1 MKVHYDPCWYITL
14 IAGGNHAFLAIRK
27 SSDFM
32 LRFNTTEGIRC
43 SSHLVPNKVTAARNM
58 PHFFVT
64 PHFYSEIPHAVHL
77 G

>member
-43 SSHLVPNKVTAARNM
+43 SSSSSACVKSETI
-58 PHFFVT
+58 VT
-64 PHFYSEIPHAVHL
+64 PYGTFQGSLSGREL
-77 G
+77 Q